1 MARTKIDLSNPMN
14 QFQSKPRKFGS
25 IVTERE
31 QQAKRDASEWS
42 EQLRFCKWLKH
53 EYPDVLFRSDEQNQ
67 GKRSPGMQNI
77 LNIIDPYRSGMPD
90 IIILHPVGKYCGLM
104 IEMKA
109 IGASVNTEHG
119 QNQGAMHRRLGALG
133 WRCSFAWGEEDAK
146 RVWLEY
152 IGTKKYTPM

>member
-1 MARTKIDLSNPMN
+1 MASEKRDPMEMYK
-14 QFQSKPRKFGS
+14 SVPRKHGAV
-25 IVTERE
+25 VT
-31 QQAKRDASEWS
+31 QADIEDKKQKSEWS
-42 EQLRFCKWLKH
+42 EQLHFCKWLKH

-90 IIILHPVGKYCGLM
+90 IVILHPVGEYCGLM

-119 QNQGAMHRRLGALG
+119 VNQMAMHRRLSMLG
-133 WRCSFAWGEEDAK
+133 WQCCFAWGEEGAK

-152 IGTKKYTPM
+152 IGTKKYTPF